1 MEVILKDDI
10 QGLGYKNDIVT
21 VKPGYGRNYLIPQ
34 GLAIQATKSAKKVLA
49 ENLKQA
55 AHKAEK
61 VKSDAMALAER
72 IGDLV
77 LEIPAKA
84 SETGKIFGSVTSTQL
99 AAALAKVDEE
109 YANIDRRKISF
120 DSKSVKTLGEYQATI
135 DLHREVKHTITFK
148 VVVSE

>member
-1 MEVILKDDI
+1 MEVILKDDV
-10 QGLGYKNDIVT
+10 QGLGYRNDIVT

-61 VKSDAMALAER
+61 IKSDAMALAEK
-72 IGDLV
+72 IGELV

-99 AAALAKVDEE
+99 AAALAK
-109 YANIDRRKISF
+109 ANPEFADIDRRKISF
-120 DSKSVKTLGEYQATI
+120 DSKAVKTLGEYQATI
-135 DLHREVKHTITFK
+135 DLHREVKHTIKFK